1 MNLLGWVAFLVALVA
16 LAALS
21 FAFARSRRTL
31 QHHLEEVAERL
42 DDDSVQGPTNE
53 RLGSVLTHLQR
64 AVDIARM
71 SAQEAER
78 DRQRLELALEATT
91 DGVVVVDANGEVVL
105 RNVAA
110 GRFHAARHADLLAE
124 EAMDELLASARR
136 GEAGEQELQLFGPPR
151 KVLHVHAHP
160 LVHEHKIVGAV
171 AFVRDV
177 SKTRRVESVRRD
189 FVANV
194 SHELKTP
201 IGALAVLAETI
212 ARGSD
217 DVEVMQR
224 LAERV
229 VKEADRLGDIVDD
242 LLDLSLI
249 EAQEN
254 PTREPL
260 PISLLVGDAVDQVR
274 PAAEAA
280 GVPLAVVSPIPD
292 VELVCDRRQIL
303 SALVNL
309 LENAVKYSEPPAPVE
324 VATALQQTR
333 VRIMVRDH
341 GIGIPKRDL
350 ERIFERFYRVDRARG
365 RQTGGTG
372 LGLSI
377 VRHVAQAHGGEV
389 TVESVEGEGSTF
401 TLHLP
406 VVHRSTS
413 PNEHDDRHRGRGDS
427 IRARSFSGMSEAS

>member
-1 MNLLGWVAFLVALVA
+1 MSILGWIGFAVALVA
-16 LAALS
+16 LAFVAL
-21 FAFARSRRTL
+21 ALVRTRRSLRQQL
-31 QHHLEEVAERL
+31 AGVDVRL
-42 DDDSVQGPTNE
+42 DDDVDGRTSE
-53 RLGSVLTHLQR
+53 RLESVLSHLQR
-64 AVDIARM
+64 AVDIARV
-71 SAQEAER
+71 SAQEAEH
-78 DRQRLELALEATT
+78 DRQRLELALDATT
-91 DGVVVVDANGEVVL
+91 DGVVVVDANGDVVL
-105 RNVAA
+105 RNGPA

-124 EAMDELLASARR
+124 EKMDELLSAARR
-136 GEAGEQELQLFGPPR
+136 GEAGERELQLFGPPQQT
-151 KVLHVHAHP
+151 LHVHAHP
-160 LVHEHKIVGAV
+160 LVHDHKIVGAV

-201 IGALAVLAETI
+201 IGALALLAETI
-212 ARGSD
+212 ASGSD
-217 DVEVMQR
+217 DPDVMQR

-229 VKEADRLGDIVDD
+229 VREADRLGHIVDD

-260 PISLLVGDAVDQVR
+260 PVPLLLGEAVDHVR
-274 PAAEAA
+274 AAADVA
-280 GVPLAVVSPIPD
+280 GVPLSIVPPVPD
-292 VELVCDRRQIL
+292 AELVCDRRQVL
-303 SALVNL
+303 SAVVNL
-309 LENAVKYSEPPAPVE
+309 LENAVKYSEPGAPVQ
-324 VATALQQTR
+324 VAAKLEGDR
-333 VRIMVRDH
+333 VRIEVRDR

-401 TLHLP
+401 ALLLP
-406 VVHRSTS
+406 VVHRAL
-413 PNEHDDRHRGRGDS
+413 PFDHDDQHQRSNGR
-427 IRARSFSGMSEAS
+427 RLFSGISEAF

>member
-1 MNLLGWVAFLVALVA
+1 VVVVAWVGFAVALGA
-16 LAALS
+16 LIGAS
-21 FAFARSRRTL
+21 IAFARSRRSL
-31 QHHLEEVAERL
+31 QRQVADAADRLDNAVDGRTPERL
-42 DDDSVQGPTNE
+42 D
-53 RLGSVLTHLQR
+53 SVLEQLQR
-64 AVDIARM
+64 AVDIARLT
-71 SAQEAER
+71 AQEAER
-78 DRQRLELALEATT
+78 DRQRLALALHATT
-91 DGVVVVDANGEVVL
+91 DGVLVVDANGEVIL
-105 RNVAA
+105 RNGPA

-124 EAMDELLASARR
+124 EAMDDLLAAACR
-136 GEAGEQELQLFGPPR
+136 GEAGERELQLFGPPR
-151 KVLHVHAHP
+151 QVLHVRAHP
-160 LVHEHKIVGAV
+160 LVHEHEIVGAV

-177 SKTRRVESVRRD
+177 SKARQVESVRRD

-201 IGALAVLAETI
+201 IGALALLAETI
-212 ARGSD
+212 ASGGD
-217 DVEVMQR
+217 DPGVMQQ

-229 VKEADRLGDIVDD
+229 VREADRLGHIVDD

-260 PISLLVGDAVDQVR
+260 PVPLLVGEAVDQVR
-274 PAAEAA
+274 PAADVAL
-280 GVPLAVVSPIPD
+280 VPLSIVPPVPD
-292 VELVCDRRQIL
+292 VELVCDRRQVL

-309 LENAVKYSEPPAPVE
+309 LENAVKYSEPSAPVE
-324 VATALQQTR
+324 VTATVTHGR
-333 VRIMVRDH
+333 VGIAVRDH

-350 ERIFERFYRVDRARG
+350 ERIFERFYRVDRARS

-401 TLHLP
+401 VLHLP
-406 VVHRSTS
+406 VVQRPSS
-413 PNEHDDRHRGRGDS
+413 VELGDEER
-427 IRARSFSGMSEAS
+427 IEARRRARARGMSEAS